1 MIERYGWDKLK
12 REGLKELERIAS
24 SKLFAGK
31 DELVYILKKYIE
43 LYRNDADL
51 KNQIQG
57 TAFYPD
63 IANRAEKP
71 ARDKASQQIKKLRQ
85 LLRDFNDSDEG
96 KESEYRIRFISEERD
111 YRLKVEKTDILGEIN
126 KETAAISAV
135 ANSSIIRTDTKL
147 PEFAHIKEILLSFF
161 KIYPEAWAMPKRL
174 VARSTASGT
183 FNWDTIGV
191 FLFSTLLVVV
201 TSRWYFSSFRS
212 YIEMANIHPDTISFI
227 VDRLVKIEKPI
238 KNLLSFELI
247 FAIFRFSIL
256 ATVIPWIIYNKIFKG
271 RATIYSII
279 NFQFYFIMC
288 WIPIAVWIG
297 FASISLSFRNIDLTS
312 LGMVVTFLGGYFLW
326 RYYCCLYK
334 LSGFTWKKAILP
346 SIIYFYAYYW
356 FIETL

>member
-1 MIERYGWDKLK
+1 
-12 REGLKELERIAS
+12 
-24 SKLFAGK
+24 
-31 DELVYILKKYIE
+31 
-43 LYRNDADL
+43 
-51 KNQIQG
+51 
-57 TAFYPD
+57 
-63 IANRAEKP
+63 
-71 ARDKASQQIKKLRQ
+71 
-85 LLRDFNDSDEG
+85 
-96 KESEYRIRFISEERD
+96 
-111 YRLKVEKTDILGEIN
+111 
-126 KETAAISAV
+126 
-135 ANSSIIRTDTKL
+135 
-147 PEFAHIKEILLSFF
+147 
-161 KIYPEAWAMPKRL
+161 MPKRL

-334 LSGFTWKKAILP
+334 LSGFTWKRRFFLQ
-346 SIIYFYAYYW
+346 
-356 FIETL
+356 